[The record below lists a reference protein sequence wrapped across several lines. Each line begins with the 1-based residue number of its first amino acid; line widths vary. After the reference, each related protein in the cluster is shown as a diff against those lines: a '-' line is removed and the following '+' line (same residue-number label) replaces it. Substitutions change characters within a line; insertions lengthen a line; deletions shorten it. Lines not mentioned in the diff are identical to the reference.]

1 MLWYDS
7 MTLRN
12 YIKLWTGSNVS
23 CPMSAFWYVNVI
35 EYNYKVRE
43 RLLNDQPRLYPIV
56 ITVNWQRYLG
66 AFPRPKAQS
75 HASCSGMLQQR
86 GQVQTRRIYIKLS
99 NPKVAKVLAIA
110 WDAMDMSDVTDQGG
124 PLYHVFWLY
133 MFTGFLKRQSSK
145 AFIFARGVLPFIVL
159 HRVGFP
165 VVGLEV
171 CCHCATDLIWRTDV
185 QETAWRIWRCPWHAD
200 ILKFSADLRNCCD
213 PWQVARWN

>member
-1 MLWYDS
+1 
-7 MTLRN
+7 
-12 YIKLWTGSNVS
+12 
-23 CPMSAFWYVNVI
+23 
-35 EYNYKVRE
+35 
-43 RLLNDQPRLYPIV
+43 
-56 ITVNWQRYLG
+56 
-66 AFPRPKAQS
+66 
-75 HASCSGMLQQR
+75 MLQQR

-185 QETAWRIWRCPWHAD
+185 QETAWRCPWHAD
-200 ILKFSADLRNCCD
+200 ILKFLQIWETAVTHGRLQDGTSGCSGASSGEQISTWHHWND
-213 PWQVARWN
+213 PGGDVARIPTAAAGKCWVLTFLETFETFWNLFTSLYISLLFYWFLL